1 MRRRTV
7 SHHLL
12 RTELLVQLE
21 LYQKTTR
28 ILVFILARTSCRLVV
43 SHDKRELVCIRYR
56 LIIRL
61 VRLVC
66 ILNLQNTR
74 HGFKSVTAI
83 SFKFYSQ
90 CSPQADYLA
99 R

>member
-1 MRRRTV
+1 MR
-7 SHHLL
+7 
-12 RTELLVQLE
+12 
-21 LYQKTTR
+21 
-28 ILVFILARTSCRLVV
+28 IMVFALARTSCRLVV
-43 SHDKRELVCIRYR
+43 SHNKRELVCIRYR

>member
-1 MRRRTV
+1 M
-7 SHHLL
+7 
-12 RTELLVQLE
+12 
-21 LYQKTTR
+21 R

-43 SHDKRELVCIRYR
+43 SHNKRELVCIRYH